1 MRGTLEK
8 FKRATIAVVALVIWS
23 CGGSSAT
30 GDLTAEVAAVVV
42 SPTASTLSL
51 NSTLPLQAAVQDA
64 GGAAITNLPVLWTV
78 RDPAIASVSETGVV
92 TAKSL
97 GTTQVAA
104 SSGGKSGIATITV
117 QKTPVASVAVRPD
130 RVDAVVGSR
139 TQLTGTASDE
149 AGNVLSDRAI
159 IWTTSNAGVATVD
172 ATGLVVAVSAGTVTI
187 TGASEGKS
195 AKSSFTIVQGAV
207 ASVAVTPSPVSMLT
221 GQSTQLAASVRD

>member
-1 MRGTLEK
+1 MHDGDTPMSRTLK
-8 FKRATIAVVALVIWS
+8 SFHRATTALVALAVWS
-23 CGGSSAT
+23 CGGAT
-30 GDLTAEVAAVVV
+30 PTGEVVGSVGAVVV
-42 SPTASTLSL
+42 SPPSSTLAL
-51 NSTLPLQAAVQDA
+51 NSTLPLQAEVQDLT
-64 GGAAITNLPVLWTV
+64 GTVLSNLPVAWTV
-78 RDPAIASVSETGVV
+78 RDPGIATVSETGVV
-92 TAKSL
+92 TGKSL

-172 ATGLVVAVSAGTVTI
+172 ATG
-187 TGASEGKS
+187 
-195 AKSSFTIVQGAV
+195 
-207 ASVAVTPSPVSMLT
+207 
-221 GQSTQLAASVRD
+221 